1 MKFQLKALVAALAL
15 VAAVPASAAIDNA
28 VTGNSSMVL
37 TVWDSVANISA
48 SFDLGKN
55 YSDFSIAPTASF
67 ANSGVNTAGT
77 AFSWDIT
84 TGDYAAAWSSFT
96 SLADEANA
104 FWAVTAVDNIGNP
117 AGARGLITTYTG
129 APLAN
134 MSSTTLIQAVAAYDI
149 FLNNQAFTNGIQNHT
164 TTLNGASTAT
174 PGSAAYFSQAY
185 TSNRINNV
193 GPVTGG
199 KIDTSL
205 GLIQTVTQST
215 TAVNNNIYSNANGI
229 STFTLTS
236 NGQLS
241 YAAAV
246 AVAPVPEPETY
257 AMLLAGLGF
266 MGFVARRKQ
275 AK

>member
-28 VTGNSSMVL
+28 VTGNSSFVL
-37 TVWDSVANISA
+37 TVWDTAANISA

-67 ANSGVNTAGT
+67 ANSGVNNAGT
-77 AFSWDIT
+77 AFSWNLT
-84 TGDYAAAWSSFT
+84 SGDYAAAWSNFT

-104 FWAVTAVDNIGNP
+104 SWVVTAADNLGAA
-117 AGARGLITTYTG
+117 AGSMGFITTYTG

-134 MSSTTLIQAVAAYDI
+134 LGSTALVTATGNFNS
-149 FLNNQAFTNGIQNHT
+149 FLNALPFTNGIQNHSAV
-164 TTLNGASTAT
+164 LNGANTASS
-174 PGSAAYFSQAY
+174 GSAAYPLPLYNAD
-185 TSNRINNV
+185 RINLI
-193 GPVTGG
+193 GPVTVG
-199 KIDTSL
+199 KVGTSL
-205 GLIQTVTQST
+205 GLIQTVTRTSST
-215 TAVNNNIYSNANGI
+215 VSNNIYSNENGI

-236 NGQLS
+236 NGQLA
-241 YAAAV
+241 YAAAA